1 MKKIVFK
8 GTINGKE
15 FNDVKSYNEEMM
27 KVMESGVPVQAE
39 SHTESIEE
47 TETEEIDML
56 PGFSDYKQYYLDDL
70 VTGDDDKDNQLFE
83 EWDFKL
89 GEAYN
94 NIRKKID
101 KMDSN
106 QLAEYIEDLNDVIAC
121 IDEDIADAK
130 NDLEKAKLQTKIA
143 NNSIHISQLTRSWY
157 ENMVNMSNLKYKVED
172 KCCETGCTCCDEECN
187 HGNRECHCC
196 NEECSCNKQEP
207 THNDIFQR
215 VCQMLGYEYTPEQA
229 KEHEENY
236 KRLFKEIFG

>member
-27 KVMESGVPVQAE
+27 KVMESGVPVQAK

-89 GEAYN
+89 GKAYN

-101 KMDSN
+101 EMDSN
-106 QLAEYIEDLNDVIAC
+106 QLAEYIKDLNDVIAC

-143 NNSIHISQLTRSWY
+143 INSIHISQLTRSWY
-157 ENMVNMSNLKYKVED
+157 ENVVNVSNLKYKVED
-172 KCCETGCTCCDEECN
+172 KCNEGYPECGPEGCNGRCEECKCDKN
-187 HGNRECHCC
+187 IAEQFDYTDFFKTAYK
-196 NEECSCNKQEP
+196 E
-207 THNDIFQR
+207 
-215 VCQMLGYEYTPEQA
+215 LGLEYSPEKA

-236 KRLFKEIFG
+236 KRLLKNIFY

>member
-27 KVMESGVPVQAE
+27 KVMESGAPVQAE

-47 TETEEIDML
+47 TKTEEIDML

-101 KMDSN
+101 EMDSN
-106 QLAEYIEDLNDVIAC
+106 QLAKYIKDLNDVIAC

-130 NDLEKAKLQTKIA
+130 NDLEKAKLQAKIA

-157 ENMVNMSNLKYKVED
+157 ENVANMSNLKYKVED
-172 KCCETGCTCCDEECN
+172 KCCDKCPDEKCACCDEGCNCCNGECN
-187 HGNRECHCC
+187 
-196 NEECSCNKQEP
+196 CNKQEP
-207 THNDIFQR
+207 THNDIFQQ
-215 VCQMLGYEYTPEQA
+215 VCQMLGYTYTPEQV
-229 KEHEENY
+229 KEHTENY
-236 KRLFKEIFG
+236 RRLLKDIFE